1 MLRSVLVAVAAAAAV
16 VAVSGTG
23 CNGTGIGDP
32 CVPELEY
39 QQSFLG
45 FSATE
50 VSVESKSFQCQTRAC
65 LVNHFQGRVSCPYGQ
80 TSTPQSIVGVGP
92 DGTANTA
99 CQTPT
104 LNNPINGVV
113 AWTGGNTP
121 QGYVET
127 DPAKGAWVNPQC
139 TQRTADTAVYCSC
152 RCANINGQTND
163 GFNYCTCP
171 DGFSCTQVLSS
182 IGIGNEGLTGA
193 YCIKANTDYN
203 PNMDC
208 SAGQQCSASAG
219 AGGKW
224 TGNCGTAQH
233 ITGI

>member
-1 MLRSVLVAVAAAAAV
+1 MLRSVLVALAAAAAV
-16 VAVSGTG
+16 VVVSGTG

-39 QQSFLG
+39 QQAFLG

-80 TSTPQSIVGVGP
+80 TSTPDSITGVGP
-92 DGTANTA
+92 DGTATTA
-99 CQTPT
+99 CKTPT
-104 LNNPINGVV
+104 LENPVNGVV
-113 AWTGGNTP
+113 AWSGGSATNGYSLSNP
-121 QGYVET
+121 AQGAV
-127 DPAKGAWVNPQC
+127 VNPQC

-171 DGFSCTQVLSS
+171 DGFTCAQVLSS
-182 IGIGNEGLTGA
+182 IGVGNEGLTGA
-193 YCIKANTDYN
+193 YCIKANTAYD
-203 PNMDC
+203 PTMDC
-208 SAGQQCSASAG
+208 SAAYECTAQKGNN
-219 AGGKW
+219 GKW
-224 TGNCGTAQH
+224 TGNCGTAQN
-233 ITGI
+233 ITGQ